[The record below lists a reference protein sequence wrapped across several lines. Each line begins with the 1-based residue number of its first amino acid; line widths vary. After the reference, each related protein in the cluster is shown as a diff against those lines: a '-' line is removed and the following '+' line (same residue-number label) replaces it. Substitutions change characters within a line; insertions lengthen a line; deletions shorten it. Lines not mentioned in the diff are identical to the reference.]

1 MNLIW
6 TIDWTENAKKQFS
19 SIDKK
24 IQNKIVYYLE
34 NKIATDINPRKFG
47 KPLSRN
53 KLGLWRYRFSEYRV
67 ICQIKDQ
74 SLIILVITIGHR
86 KNIYKEIDNQ

>member
-6 TIDWTENAKKQFS
+6 QIEWTENAKMKLAKLDKPIQ
-19 SIDKK
+19 KK
-24 IQNKIVYYLE
+24 IRYYLKY
-34 NKIATDINPRKFG
+34 KIATDTNPRKFG
-47 KPLSRN
+47 KPLSGN

-86 KNIYKEIDNQ
+86 KNIYKEVDNQ